1 LDKRVIQIRD
11 YPVSSSKT
19 EGCMTKRVNSKL
31 DLPDDVAEEL
41 RNEDLTAKVKESL
54 VLELLREHRISQG
67 KAAELLDIHRS
78 DLFPLMTKYQVSV
91 IDLTPEELREE
102 LNKPLP

>member
-1 LDKRVIQIRD
+1 
-11 YPVSSSKT
+11 
-19 EGCMTKRVNSKL
+19 MTQRVNLEL
-31 DLPDDVAEEL
+31 DLPDDVAAEL

-67 KAAELLDIHRS
+67 KAAELLGIHRS

-91 IDLTPEELREE
+91 VDFSPEELHEE
-102 LNKPLP
+102 INKPLP